1 MRRLVIKDTKTIRK
15 RIYEHLREQLLNGEI
30 APLEHLIEAKIAKE
44 IGTSRTPVREALH
57 SLELEGLIESIP
69 RVGYV
74 VKPIKE
80 AEVEEICEIR
90 MAIEGIAVRWAMEK
104 AKEKLIHGLREN
116 IAASGESVSGGNV
129 KGFVELDA
137 QFHETISK
145 LSGSKRLLELAQ
157 TLRRHMLRYRIQSIY
172 SAENVLRAI
181 NGHKGILRAI
191 EKGDLGEVNKAIRN
205 HMEQVKKDVLRYAFK
220 ETPKGKREV

>member
-1 MRRLVIKDTKTIRK
+1 MRRLVIKNTKTIRK

-74 VKPIKE
+74 VKPINE
-80 AEVEEICEIR
+80 QEVGEICEIR
-90 MAIEGIAVRWAMEK
+90 MAIEGVAARWAIEK
-104 AKEKLIHGLREN
+104 AHKKLIEELKKN
-116 IAASGESVSGGNV
+116 IAISDEKVSKGDV
-129 KGFVELDA
+129 KAFVDMDA
-137 QFHETISK
+137 QFHEIISK
-145 LSGSKRLLELAQ
+145 FSGSKRLRELAQ

-172 SAENVLRAI
+172 SVDNVLRAI
-181 NGHKGILRAI
+181 DGHKGILRAI
-191 EKGDLGEVNKAIRN
+191 GKRNLEEVNRAIQH
-205 HMEQVKKDVLRYAFK
+205 HMEQSKRDILRYAFK
-220 ETPKGKREV
+220 ETPKGKR